1 MVELD
6 HNDVVLI
13 NRVEANVDFQS
24 VIDRFFSEGDL
35 VAWIS
40 TELRNLKSEKR
51 SKLLKF
57 NLDRQLLS
65 MDWHSAVHNK
75 SRLSREV
82 KGEGS
87 AGWDFSTMKPVA
99 DFREVKKK
107 QDRLLKELEDARRE
121 VRETKAR
128 MDKNKSENLQFMAEC
143 DSRQKELEYLMAA
156 GPDMIRSRTA
166 EAVVRIQQRKESLE
180 ARRRKKLEK
189 VGVASLESARMDRE
203 MNKIEQ
209 KMEEL
214 HNAMETDQ
222 FDRID
227 NEMDEII
234 KEDRINDDKWQAR
247 MLSRVAR
254 EQGEEEAK
262 RLADLS
268 AKLNKESGS

>member
-51 SKLLKF
+51 SRLLKF

-209 KMEEL
+209 KMEE
-214 HNAMETDQ
+214 ME
-222 FDRID
+222 
-227 NEMDEII
+227 NMGL
-234 KEDRINDDKWQAR
+234 EDSMEVYHPPPNRRRRHASATLLRSSITVTHRPNPR
-247 MLSRVAR
+247 GPSSVGGLSV
-254 EQGEEEAK
+254 EEEPQ
-262 RLADLS
+262 
-268 AKLNKESGS
+268 EG

>member
-143 DSRQKELEYLMAA
+143 DSRQEVYH
-156 GPDMIRSRTA
+156 PPPN
-166 EAVVRIQQRKESLE
+166 
-180 ARRRKKLEK
+180 RRRRHASATLLRSSITVTHRPNPRGPSS
-189 VGVASLESARMDRE
+189 VGG
-203 MNKIEQ
+203 
-209 KMEEL
+209 
-214 HNAMETDQ
+214 
-222 FDRID
+222 
-227 NEMDEII
+227 
-234 KEDRINDDKWQAR
+234 
-247 MLSRVAR
+247 LSV
-254 EQGEEEAK
+254 EEEPQ
-262 RLADLS
+262 
-268 AKLNKESGS
+268 EG